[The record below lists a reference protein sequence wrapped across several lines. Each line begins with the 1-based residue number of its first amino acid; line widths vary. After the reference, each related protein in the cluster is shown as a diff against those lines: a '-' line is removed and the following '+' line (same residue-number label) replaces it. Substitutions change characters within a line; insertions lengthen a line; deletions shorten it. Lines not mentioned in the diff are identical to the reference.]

1 MIITHHNNIKAIA
14 RNICNCLKNIC
25 LQGWSDLDVTYQTIK
40 SDPKWEELAEYG
52 QTLITQQSTEILK
65 SFTFWPS
72 PDERDG
78 SSLYEISSYTLKP
91 GIIC

>member
-1 MIITHHNNIKAIA
+1 MNT
-14 RNICNCLKNIC
+14 
-25 LQGWSDLDVTYQTIK
+25 TYETMK
-40 SDPKWEELAEYG
+40 SDPQWEELAEYG

-65 SFTFWPS
+65 SFIFWPM
-72 PDERDG
+72 PDERDQ